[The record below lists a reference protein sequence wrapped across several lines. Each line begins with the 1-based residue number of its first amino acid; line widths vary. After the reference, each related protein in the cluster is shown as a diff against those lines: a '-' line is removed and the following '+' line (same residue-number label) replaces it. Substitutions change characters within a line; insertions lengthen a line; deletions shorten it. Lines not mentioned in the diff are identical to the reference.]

1 LRIVTGYSARTV
13 SRAVRLLVD
22 RIGGRMAPGVRM
34 PVAPA
39 LIVRQHGTAR
49 ALK

>member
-1 LRIVTGYSARTV
+1 LRIVTGCSARTV
-13 SRAVRLLVD
+13 SRAARLLVD
-22 RIGGRMAPGVRM
+22 RIGGRLAPAVRL
-34 PVAPA
+34 PVAPE